1 MLFLHWSPVAYW
13 APTDLGSSSLSFLSF
28 CLFHTVHGI
37 LKPSILKWFSIAF
50 SSGPRFVRTLHHD
63 PSILGGPT
71 WHGLCFVELDKAVVH
86 VSVWLVFCDCGFHS
100 VCPLMEKDRG
110 LWKLPNGRDWL
121 RGKLGLVLMD
131 RAMLSKSFIQFSVE
145 GQDCVPSVCLMW
157 GQTMVEVMKIMATSF
172 KRSHALLHSVPLTL
186 QQATANQHLCRRLL
200 DTHRQVWVSL
210 LWGHCSFLLGPG
222 VHKIL
227 FVPSKSLFP
236 QSSVSSGGSVV
247 ELMVASSKRAYAIP
261 RSAAPRSPAL
271 VAGHCWPVPL
281 QEILKH
287 RSGSVSVGY
296 LVPGVHK
303 ICLSSPSISG
313 RYGVWF

>member
-1 MLFLHWSPVAYW
+1 
-13 APTDLGSSSLSFLSF
+13 
-28 CLFHTVHGI
+28 
-37 LKPSILKWFSIAF
+37 
-50 SSGPRFVRTLHHD
+50 
-63 PSILGGPT
+63 
-71 WHGLCFVELDKAVVH
+71 
-86 VSVWLVFCDCGFHS
+86 
-100 VCPLMEKDRG
+100 
-110 LWKLPNGRDWL
+110 
-121 RGKLGLVLMD
+121 
-131 RAMLSKSFIQFSVE
+131 
-145 GQDCVPSVCLMW
+145 
-157 GQTMVEVMKIMATSF
+157 MVEVMKIMATSF

-271 VAGHCWPVPL
+271 VAGHC
-281 QEILKH
+281 
-287 RSGSVSVGY
+287 
-296 LVPGVHK
+296 
-303 ICLSSPSISG
+303 
-313 RYGVWF
+313 